1 MLDLDKMLLEE
12 SAAGTDAAI
21 VMPEQL
27 PQGVETVTAAAENV
41 ISETPSLIENPVI
54 AFLCDLLGQLP
65 FETMDY
71 EFMRLA
77 LLGLLI
83 IAPMAAICGTQVVNF
98 NMSFFSDAIGH
109 SAFAGV
115 ATGLVLA
122 ISPDYTMP
130 ALALCVGL
138 GIMAVKHRSGLSSDT
153 VIGVMFSTVVAG
165 GLAIVSRYPNAV
177 SNAQMFLYGDI
188 LTISERDILLMMG
201 LAVVFMLFQIFSFNK
216 LICIELNPQLA
227 KAHRIKVGVYQYFFA
242 ALLSLVVIFS
252 VKAVGV
258 LLVTAM
264 LITPAAAARN
274 LASSYGKM
282 LWLSVII
289 GVFSAIAGLFLSA
302 QDWMQTSTGATIVL
316 CSCVI
321 FAISLIFRKKK
332 RA

>member
-1 MLDLDKMLLEE
+1 MADNAMLDLDKMLLEE

-27 PQGVETVTAAAENV
+27 PQGVETVTAAENV

-138 GIMAVKHRSGLSSDT
+138 GIMAVKHRSGL
-153 VIGVMFSTVVAG
+153 
-165 GLAIVSRYPNAV
+165 
-177 SNAQMFLYGDI
+177 GD
-188 LTISERDILLMMG
+188 
-201 LAVVFMLFQIFSFNK
+201 VF
-216 LICIELNPQLA
+216 
-227 KAHRIKVGVYQYFFA
+227 
-242 ALLSLVVIFS
+242 
-252 VKAVGV
+252 
-258 LLVTAM
+258 
-264 LITPAAAARN
+264 
-274 LASSYGKM
+274 
-282 LWLSVII
+282 
-289 GVFSAIAGLFLSA
+289 
-302 QDWMQTSTGATIVL
+302 
-316 CSCVI
+316 
-321 FAISLIFRKKK
+321 
-332 RA
+332 